1 MEDPVSFSGW
11 TSHRDR
17 GALLGDQEP
26 RSGRVYTMYHG
37 THTRDAP
44 AIISRGF
51 RRSADGLLGAG
62 VYVSRNIRKA
72 ECYPLGA
79 HQNDRVVL
87 KLSVRV
93 GRVKRIDRD
102 HHPQQKSWHQD
113 GYDCAWVPPNCGVSA
128 IKSGREEDC
137 VWDPGRIA
145 VVDVA
150 RCADERAR
158 RELRGLI
165 RARAAPGHACPRCHQ
180 DDPAGQHRVERC
192 PACAKAVCPFQ
203 SRHKCA

>member
-1 MEDPVSFSGW
+1 LKG
-11 TSHRDR
+11 
-17 GALLGDQEP
+17 GGGLALLGDQEP

-145 VVDVA
+145 VRFSVFPLLSSVKLNFTPRSVDISKRQGCTNVK
-150 RCADERAR
+150 RADLATSTHSFFSPIE
-158 RELRGLI
+158 GN
-165 RARAAPGHACPRCHQ
+165 H
-180 DDPAGQHRVERC
+180 V
-192 PACAKAVCPFQ
+192 PFSLQ
-203 SRHKCA
+203 TS